1 MLSRFG
7 RKTQP
12 VGVVERGR
20 GSKRA
25 WGQGAGGEL
34 SLGGNGLVTD
44 SHRRL

>member
-1 MLSRFG
+1 MLSHFA

-25 WGQGAGGEL
+25 WGEGAGGEL
-34 SLGGNGLVTD
+34 RLSGNALVTD